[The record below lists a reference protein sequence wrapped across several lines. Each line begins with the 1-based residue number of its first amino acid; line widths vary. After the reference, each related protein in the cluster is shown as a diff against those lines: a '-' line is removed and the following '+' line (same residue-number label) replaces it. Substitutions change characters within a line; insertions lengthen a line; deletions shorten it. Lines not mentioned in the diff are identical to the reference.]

1 MGGFADSVWERT
13 AASHAMGKRAY
24 VGLISFWT
32 LVGIGLTGITA
43 YACQDIELGW
53 WLLGVLASAIIGSII
68 ALSSDNPFISFI
80 GYMMVAVPF
89 GAMLGPVV
97 AVYSPGTVIK
107 VAAITTG
114 MVLLLGTVGIIWP
127 RSLESWH
134 PYLMG
139 ALWIL
144 ILGLFAMP
152 LLAWAGLEVSTAMG
166 IWDWVGVVV
175 FSALVVFDLNRAMRL
190 ERTLDNSIDVALAVY
205 LDWVNIAIRLLSIM
219 GGNSSSND

>member
-1 MGGFADSVWERT
+1 MGFADSVWERT

-24 VGLISFWT
+24 VSLISFWT
-32 LVGIGLTGITA
+32 LVGIAMTGVTA
-43 YACQDIELGW
+43 YACQDLELGW
-53 WLLGVLASAIIGSII
+53 WMLAVI
-68 ALSSDNPFISFI
+68 AAAFGGTFLALYSDNPFLSFI
-80 GYMMVAVPF
+80 GYMLVAVPF

-97 AVYSPGTVIK
+97 ALYSPGTVIK

-114 MVLLLGTVGIIWP
+114 MVLLLGAVGVVWP

-134 PYLMG
+134 PYLLG

-144 ILGLFAMP
+144 LLGLFAMP
-152 LLAWAGLEVSTAMG
+152 LLSWAGLDVSTAMG
-166 IWDWVGVVV
+166 IWDWVGVVL
-175 FSALVVFDLNRAMRL
+175 FGALVIFDLNRAMRI

-205 LDWVNIAIRLLSIM
+205 LDWLNIAIRLLSIM